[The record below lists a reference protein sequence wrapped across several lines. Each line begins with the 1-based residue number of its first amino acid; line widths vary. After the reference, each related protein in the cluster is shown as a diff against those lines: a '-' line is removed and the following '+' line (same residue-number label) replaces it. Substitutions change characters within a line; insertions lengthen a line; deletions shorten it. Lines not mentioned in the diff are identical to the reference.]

1 VGSAQMSHQEPNIDC
16 TTTASTPAKV
26 DSNRTD
32 MKTLSSSTT
41 SSIATAAATT
51 TTVTATT
58 ITTTATTTTMNK
70 NNDKHNNNHPQK
82 KDPIL
87 PHRQDPALLE
97 SFRYIN
103 TMPGKNVRGKMIDC
117 FQLWFK
123 VQVNDG
129 NAIEDDGNNNNNNSN
144 ECTTPEAISS
154 SSLSSSTTKAATTTS
169 TTETPSISTI
179 ATTSATTNHILNSI
193 KDIVGDL
200 HNASL
205 MIDDIEDNSKLRR
218 GCPVAH
224 SIFGIPTV
232 INGANYA
239 YFLALE
245 KCHALN
251 NRAAM
256 DVFVGELLN
265 LHRGQGHDIMWRDD
279 VHCPTEEEYLEMVQ
293 DKTGGLFRLA
303 VGLMQAFA
311 TDNHRTDFTPLVN
324 NLALYFQIRDD
335 YINLVDEEY
344 MKSKSFCEDLTEGK
358 FSFPIIHCI
367 RNTPTD
373 HRLLSILKKRTDDV
387 DVKRYAQQ
395 LMVSAGSM
403 DYTRDK
409 CIGLKEEIIEQIVA
423 LGGNPPLLTLVQA
436 LDVQIQNL
444 KTPVLPRTTN
454 IDVA

>member
-1 VGSAQMSHQEPNIDC
+1 MSHEASIN
-16 TTTASTPAKV
+16 TTTANYRGNDSAKQPPA
-26 DSNRTD
+26 
-32 MKTLSSSTT
+32 
-41 SSIATAAATT
+41 
-51 TTVTATT
+51 
-58 ITTTATTTTMNK
+58 MNK
-70 NNDKHNNNHPQK
+70 EEK
-82 KDPIL
+82 KKEPIL

-117 FQLWFK
+117 FQLWLK
-123 VQVNDG
+123 VKVNDG
-129 NAIEDDGNNNNNNSN
+129 DDGHNNQD
-144 ECTTPEAISS
+144 TTTTTTTTTKSS
-154 SSLSSSTTKAATTTS
+154 SSSTTAATA
-169 TTETPSISTI
+169 ETAT
-179 ATTSATTNHILNSI
+179 ATTIEEATTNDVLNAI

-251 NRAAM
+251 NKKAM
-256 DVFVGELLN
+256 DIFVGELLN

-279 VHCPTEEEYLEMVQ
+279 VVCPTEEQYLEMVQ

-311 TDNHRTDFTPLVN
+311 TDNEDTDFIPLVN

-344 MKSKSFCEDLTEGK
+344 MKSKSYCEDLTEGK

-367 RNTPTD
+367 RSDPTD
-373 HRLLSILKKRTDDV
+373 HRLLSILKKRTEEV

-395 LMVSAGSM
+395 LMFNSGSM

-409 CIGLKEEIIEQIVA
+409 CIGLKEEIKEQILA

-444 KTPVLPRTTN
+444 KTPTAPRSTN